1 MKTMNRLIVLSA
13 ATALLAGCMSSPSEG
28 DRLIT
33 RGNAFAGAG
42 RDLNEG
48 EKLVR
53 QGRKE
58 LERARKKRRNAEG
71 AVESAEEKI
80 ERGERLISDARN
92 KLAGQN

>member
-1 MKTMNRLIVLSA
+1 MNATNKIVVLA
-13 ATALLAGCMSSPSEG
+13 AAALLAGCMSTPSEG

-42 RDLNEG
+42 QDLNEG

-58 LERARKKRRNAEG
+58 LERARKKRRKAEG
-71 AVESAEEKI
+71 AIESAESKI
-80 ERGERLISDARN
+80 ERGERLISDART
-92 KLAGQN
+92 KLASQN